1 MCGSEICTSYDLK
14 LELELELEVVMSLKG
29 SAFIAHILLVAV
41 EPPLKL

>member
-1 MCGSEICTSYDLK
+1 MCGSDICTSYDLK
-14 LELELELEVVMSLKG
+14 LELELEVVMSLKG